1 MEYHADVLAV
11 DPDRVNLC
19 AIRHSFHHAG
29 VEARLARGVSDAKRL
44 ARERAPGVV
53 LVSVALGR
61 NEAIG
66 LVRALRRDYAT
77 ARLPILVLAEEG
89 QEEIV
94 GEALQAGASD
104 FVLLPEEESAFV
116 ARVCRMLGW
125 SLAPGAGRVLRAGPV
140 VFDVDRSALVSPR
153 PSAPLTPCE
162 ARILRWLLTPPGR
175 AYTRRQ
181 LLAAH
186 RPAFPP
192 EADERSV
199 DAHVASL
206 RRKLGAWGG
215 CIETRRGVG
224 YRFDPAMAE
233 AAAPP
238 AGTVSA

>member
-1 MEYHADVLAV
+1 MEHHADVLAV

-19 AIRHSFHHAG
+19 ALRHGFHHAG
-29 VEARLARGVSDAKRL
+29 VETRLARTADDAKNF
-44 ARERAPGVV
+44 AREHAPGVA
-53 LVSVALGR
+53 LVSLALGGT
-61 NEAIG
+61 EALG
-66 LVRALRRDYAT
+66 LIRAFRRDFAT
-77 ARLPILVLAEEG
+77 SRLPILVLAEEG
-89 QEEIV
+89 QERLV

-104 FVLLPEEESAFV
+104 YVLLPDEESAFI
-116 ARVCRMLGW
+116 ARVGRMLGW
-125 SLAPGAGRVLRAGPV
+125 SLAPGAGRVLRSGTVAY
-140 VFDVDRSALVSPR
+140 DVDRGELLSPR

-192 EADERSV
+192 EADDRSV

-206 RRKLGAWGG
+206 RRKLGPWGG

-224 YRFDPAMAE
+224 YRFDPARAE
-233 AAAPP
+233 AA
-238 AGTVSA
+238 GSVSA

>member
-1 MEYHADVLAV
+1 MHHRADVLAV

-19 AIRHSFHHAG
+19 ALRHCFHHAG
-29 VEARLARGVSDAKRL
+29 VEARLARSAEE
-44 ARERAPGVV
+44 ARRTSLERTPGVA
-53 LVSVALGR
+53 LVSLALGAD
-61 NEAIG
+61 EAVG
-66 LVRALRRDYAT
+66 LIRAFRREYAT
-77 ARLPILVLAEEG
+77 SRLPILVMAEEG
-89 QEEIV
+89 QEALV
-94 GEALQAGASD
+94 GETLQAGASD
-104 FVLLPEEESAFV
+104 FVLLPEEEEAFA
-116 ARVCRMLGW
+116 ARVGRMLGW
-125 SLAPGAGRVLRAGPV
+125 SATPGAGRVLSSGRV
-140 VFDVDRSALVSPR
+140 VFDADKAELVSPR

-224 YRFDPAMAE
+224 YRFDPARAE
-233 AAAPP
+233 AGASP
-238 AGTVSA
+238 AGTVPA

>member
-1 MEYHADVLAV
+1 
-11 DPDRVNLC
+11 
-19 AIRHSFHHAG
+19 
-29 VEARLARGVSDAKRL
+29 VETRLARTADDAKRS
-44 ARERAPGVV
+44 ARDRAPGVA
-53 LVSVALGR
+53 LVSLALGAA
-61 NEAIG
+61 EALD
-66 LVRALRRDYAT
+66 LVRAFRREYAT

-89 QEEIV
+89 QERLV

-104 FVLLPEEESAFV
+104 FVLLPEEESAFL
-116 ARVCRMLGW
+116 ARVGRMLGW
-125 SLAPGAGRVLRAGPV
+125 SLAPGAGRVLRSGPV
-140 VFDVDRSALVSPR
+140 AYDVDRGELLSPR

-162 ARILRWLLTPPGR
+162 AHILRWLLTPPGR

-192 EADERSV
+192 EADDRSV

-224 YRFDPAMAE
+224 YRFDPVRAE
-233 AAAPP
+233 AGAGSVP
-238 AGTVSA
+238 A